1 MPNFTQYI
9 VSQKKVY
16 FLHFCMIYDIIVLY
30 CGGDLM
36 KNIDIQYLC
45 RVIGNLAG
53 IPIRIYNGRKL
64 TYFYSIADFPADPIA
79 PYMDSVFA
87 VSDNISYFT
96 TPYFNYYGIVR
107 TKKQTIVLGPSRQT
121 QMNEQDMR
129 ALAFACNVPLEETER
144 FFAAMKSLVQMPLGS
159 IIQIL
164 CTLNYVLNGEKRS
177 LEDITIYDF
186 EQTNIEML
194 IENERF
200 DKNYDSPSEY
210 TPHENHNTLAIE
222 QALMQMISKG
232 DVGALYEWFS
242 HAPSVRGGVIAND
255 SLRQLKNTFV
265 VTATLASRAAIK
277 GGMDAEDAL
286 SLSDEYIRKCEL
298 LTSVEQITNMQYH
311 MVLEYTR
318 RVERIRLGKTP
329 SKLLMQVTNYVQHN
343 LSKPVDVDALAKAL
357 FISRTH
363 LAAKFKEE
371 TGTTLTDFIL
381 REKVEEAKR
390 LLCYSD
396 KSLSLIADYL
406 GFSSQSHFTK
416 TFKKYSGKTP
426 GEYRK
431 LHV

>member
-1 MPNFTQYI
+1 
-9 VSQKKVY
+9 
-16 FLHFCMIYDIIVLY
+16 
-30 CGGDLM
+30 M
-36 KNIDIQYLC
+36 KNIDLEYLC

-53 IPIRIYNGRKL
+53 IPIRIYHQQQQV
-64 TYFYSIADFPADPIA
+64 YFYSVVDFPADPVL
-79 PYMDSVFA
+79 PNLNNVFTIT
-87 VSDNISYFT
+87 DQIGYFT

-107 TKKQTIVLGPSRQT
+107 SGEYSIVIGPSRQT
-121 QMNEQDMR
+121 PMSDRDMR
-129 ALAFACNVPLEETER
+129 ELAFACDVSSAHTEE
-144 FFAAMKSLVQMPLGS
+144 FISAMKSLVQMPLGS

-177 LEDITIYDF
+177 LEDVTIYDF
-186 EQTNIEML
+186 EQTNLEKT

-200 DKNYDSPSEY
+200 DKSYEAPTEY
-210 TPHENHNTLAIE
+210 ESREIHNTLALE

-232 DVGALYEWFS
+232 DVGALCEWLS

-255 SLRQLKNTFV
+255 ALRQLKNTFI

-277 GGMDAEDAL
+277 GGMSAEDAL

-298 LTSVEQITNMQYH
+298 LSTGEQIINLQYH

-343 LSKPVDVDALAKAL
+343 LSKPIDVEALADSM

-363 LAAKFKEE
+363 LAAKFKQE
-371 TGTTLTDFIL
+371 TGMTLTDFIL
-381 REKVEEAKR
+381 IEKIEEAKR
-390 LLCYSD
+390 LLRYSD

-406 GFSSQSHFTK
+406 GFSSQSHFTRA
-416 TFKKYSGKTP
+416 FKKYSGKTP
-426 GEYRK
+426 REYRN
-431 LHV
+431 LNI

>member
-1 MPNFTQYI
+1 
-9 VSQKKVY
+9 
-16 FLHFCMIYDIIVLY
+16 
-30 CGGDLM
+30 M
-36 KNIDIQYLC
+36 KNMDLEYLC

-53 IPIRIYNGRKL
+53 IPIRIYHQQQQV
-64 TYFYSIADFPADPIA
+64 YFYSVVDFPADPVL
-79 PYMDSVFA
+79 PYLNNVFTIT
-87 VSDNISYFT
+87 DQIGYFT

-107 TKKQTIVLGPSRQT
+107 SGEYSIVIGPSRQT
-121 QMNEQDMR
+121 PMSDRDMR
-129 ALAFACNVPLEETER
+129 ELAFACDVPSAHTEE
-144 FFAAMKSLVQMPLGS
+144 FISAMKSLVQMPLGS

-177 LEDITIYDF
+177 LEDVTIYDF
-186 EQTNIEML
+186 EQTNLEKT

-200 DKNYDSPSEY
+200 DKSYEAPTEY
-210 TPHENHNTLAIE
+210 ESREIHNTLALE

-232 DVGALYEWFS
+232 DVGALCEWLS

-255 SLRQLKNTFV
+255 ALRQLKNTFI

-277 GGMDAEDAL
+277 GGMSAEDAL

-298 LTSVEQITNMQYH
+298 LPSGEQIINLQYH

-343 LSKPVDVDALAKAL
+343 LSKPIDVEALADSM

-363 LAAKFKEE
+363 LAAKFKQE
-371 TGTTLTDFIL
+371 TGMTLTYFIL
-381 REKVEEAKR
+381 SEKIEEAKR
-390 LLCYSD
+390 LLRYSD

-406 GFSSQSHFTK
+406 GFSSQSHFTRA
-416 TFKKYSGKTP
+416 FKKYSGKTP
-426 GEYRK
+426 GEYRN
-431 LHV
+431 LNI

>member
-1 MPNFTQYI
+1 
-9 VSQKKVY
+9 
-16 FLHFCMIYDIIVLY
+16 
-30 CGGDLM
+30 M
-36 KNIDIQYLC
+36 KNIDLEYLC

-53 IPIRIYNGRKL
+53 IPIRIYHQQQQV
-64 TYFYSIADFPADPIA
+64 YFYSVVDFPADPVL
-79 PYMDSVFA
+79 PYLNNVFTIT
-87 VSDNISYFT
+87 DQIGYFT

-107 TKKQTIVLGPSRQT
+107 SGEYSIVIGPSRQT
-121 QMNEQDMR
+121 PMSDRDMR
-129 ALAFACNVPLEETER
+129 ELAFACDVPSAHTEE
-144 FFAAMKSLVQMPLGS
+144 FISAMKSLVQMPLGS

-177 LEDITIYDF
+177 LEDVTIYDF
-186 EQTNIEML
+186 EQTNLEKT

-200 DKNYDSPSEY
+200 DKSYEAPTEY
-210 TPHENHNTLAIE
+210 ESREIHNTLALE

-232 DVGALYEWFS
+232 DVGALCEWLS

-255 SLRQLKNTFV
+255 ALRQLKNTFI

-277 GGMDAEDAL
+277 GGMSAEDAL

-298 LTSVEQITNMQYH
+298 LSSGEQIINLQYH

-343 LSKPVDVDALAKAL
+343 LSKPIDIEALADSM

-363 LAAKFKEE
+363 LAAKFKQE
-371 TGTTLTDFIL
+371 TGRTLTDFIL
-381 REKVEEAKR
+381 IEKIEEAKR
-390 LLCYSD
+390 LLRYSD

-406 GFSSQSHFTK
+406 GFSSQSHFTRA
-416 TFKKYSGKTP
+416 FKKYSGKTP
-426 GEYRK
+426 REYRN
-431 LHV
+431 LNI